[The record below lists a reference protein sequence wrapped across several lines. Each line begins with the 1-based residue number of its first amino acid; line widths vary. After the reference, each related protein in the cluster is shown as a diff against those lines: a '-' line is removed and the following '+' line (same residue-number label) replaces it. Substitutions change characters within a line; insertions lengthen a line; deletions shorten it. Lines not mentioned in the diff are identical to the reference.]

1 MLQIE
6 VIGARIVLN
15 LENIDVKYPGN
26 CHDITILYS
35 RCGGGGLVTFLYKI
49 KTGKINLIDFFINR
63 AGFLC
68 KKCSLQRTLFDMKN
82 PSRFYYFS
90 LF

>member
-6 VIGARIVLN
+6 VIGAKIVLN

-35 RCGGGGLVTFLYKI
+35 RCGGGGLVIFLYI
-49 KTGKINLIDFFINR
+49 KSKQEKLI
-63 AGFLC
+63 
-68 KKCSLQRTLFDMKN
+68 
-82 PSRFYYFS
+82 
-90 LF
+90 

>member
-6 VIGARIVLN
+6 VIGAKIVLN

-35 RCGGGGLVTFLYKI
+35 RCEGGGLVIF
-49 KTGKINLIDFFINR
+49 FFI
-63 AGFLC
+63 
-68 KKCSLQRTLFDMKN
+68 
-82 PSRFYYFS
+82 
-90 LF
+90 

>member
-6 VIGARIVLN
+6 VIGSRIVLN

-68 KKCSLQRTLFDMKN
+68 KKCTLQRTLFDMK
-82 PSRFYYFS
+82 PIKIL
-90 LF
+90 LFFFIL